1 MERKSAPVRGTA
13 LNNSTRSAPTKYVYL
28 NRLLLGRKPPEEY
41 FLLGAGKRSIHPAVI
56 AR

>member
-13 LNNSTRSAPTKYVYL
+13 LNNSTRGAPTKYVYL
-28 NRLLLGRKPPEEY
+28 NRLLLRRKPPEEY
-41 FLLGAGKRSIHPAVI
+41 FLLGAGKRSIHPAVT